1 MLYMGHI
8 RQNLKK
14 RRALITDTTELA
26 FDRLMKGMDVQGS
39 KLIPAT
45 GSNSSNQTNAA
56 SLRNA
61 RQVGIL
67 SV

>member
-1 MLYMGHI
+1 MYLNVEHAIYGAY
-8 RQNLKK
+8 QAKLKK

-45 GSNSSNQTNAA
+45 GSNSSNQT
-56 SLRNA
+56 LRLCGMH
-61 RQVGIL
+61 VK
-67 SV
+67 